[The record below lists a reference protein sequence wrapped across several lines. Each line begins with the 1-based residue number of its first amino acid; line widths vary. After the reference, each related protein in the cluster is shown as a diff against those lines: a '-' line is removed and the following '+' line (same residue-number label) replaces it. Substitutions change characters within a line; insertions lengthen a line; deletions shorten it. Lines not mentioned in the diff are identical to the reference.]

1 MLGIL
6 TGLMGLVNPV
16 SRIVGQIADSRQKA
30 IAAKNDAERVAAE
43 ERTAALEAQ
52 RDVLISRSGNAVDGW
67 IRALFAV
74 PVALYYGKLFLWDKT
89 LGWGATD
96 PISPSMTEFA
106 MVIVG
111 GYFLQAAVGRWRR

>member
-30 IAAKNDAERVAAE
+30 IDAKNDADRVAAE

-52 RDVLISRSGNAVDGW
+52 RDVLISRSGNAIDGW
-67 IRALFAV
+67 VRFGLALGPLV
-74 PVALYYGKLFLWDKT
+74 YYGKIFIWDKT
-89 LGWGATD
+89 FALGRTD
-96 PISPSMTEFA
+96 PLSPELTELA